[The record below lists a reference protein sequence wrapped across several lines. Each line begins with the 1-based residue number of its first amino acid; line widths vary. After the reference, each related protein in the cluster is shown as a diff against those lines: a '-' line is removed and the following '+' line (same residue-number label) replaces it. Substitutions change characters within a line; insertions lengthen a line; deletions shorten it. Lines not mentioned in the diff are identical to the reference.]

1 MLALCLSWALFEKQY
16 CCNRPFWRTSLA
28 KKREVRKTE
37 RRASRARAAPP
48 RDADAREA
56 RDAGGLDRYDIALL
70 GELQRDARQ
79 SNADLAARIGLS
91 PAPTWRRVRRLEELG
106 VITGYRAE
114 IDRRKIGLGVLAFVR
129 VDAERDNAD
138 ATRALEEAIR
148 GLPEVISCHYISG
161 AGTFE
166 LQVLVTDLDAYSRWT
181 METLFRLPNVKDL
194 HTSFSLGEI
203 KAAPRCRSGTWGAPM
218 TARRCAATDGLFPS
232 TDERFAESIGTRALT
247 NAPRARTTSG
257 RRQRVVHRV
266 GQALNRRDVIA
277 RMGAALAGLRARAWP
292 AASPRRPTR
301 C

>member
-1 MLALCLSWALFEKQY
+1 MRGPGRS
-16 CCNRPFWRTSLA
+16 
-28 KKREVRKTE
+28 
-37 RRASRARAAPP
+37 RASQDATSAPP
-48 RDADAREA
+48 RSTRPNAGQRVGALPEPSDVREPRGN
-56 RDAGGLDRYDIALL
+56 RDAGGLDRYDVALL

-194 HTSFSLGEI
+194 HTSFSLGEV
-203 KAAPRCRSGTWGAPM
+203 KA
-218 TARRCAATDGLFPS
+218 
-232 TDERFAESIGTRALT
+232 
-247 NAPRARTTSG
+247 
-257 RRQRVVHRV
+257 
-266 GQALNRRDVIA
+266 
-277 RMGAALAGLRARAWP
+277 GAALPLGHLGPGIRGAG
-292 AASPRRPTR
+292 
-301 C
+301 